1 MTTMHGAEKPAPAGA
16 DSRLDLE
23 DRATMTT
30 TRGLNRYLSAAKP
43 SATYKVMDRVAARR
57 AEGARIISLSAGEP
71 DFDTPQHVC
80 DAGIEAIRKGHTRY
94 TQVAGLRAL
103 REAVAAKFER
113 ENGLEVDWRHTLVTS
128 GGKQVIFNALAATLN
143 EGDEVVVPAPYWVSY
158 PEIVQ
163 LCGAKAVTVACG
175 AESGFKLTPEA
186 LEAAITPRT
195 RWLILNSPSNPTGA
209 VYGRDELQALAEV
222 LLAHPRVLVLS
233 DDIYEHLIFDGIE
246 FFTLAQ
252 VEPRL
257 RDRVL
262 TMNGVSKAYAM
273 TGWRI
278 GFCAGPGWLIE
289 AMEKLQ
295 GQQTSGACTIS
306 QHAALA
312 ALTGPQD
319 FIWESRKAFQRRRD
333 MVVQLL
339 NQTPG
344 LRCRMPQG
352 AFYVFASCEGWLG
365 KTTAAGTRLDSDEDV
380 IGALL
385 DEANVATVHG
395 SAFGLGPYFRIAYAL
410 DDASLRHACET
421 IRQFSQTL
429 VS

>member
-1 MTTMHGAEKPAPAGA
+1 MTVPAEV
-16 DSRLDLE
+16 
-23 DRATMTT
+23 
-30 TRGLNRYLSAAKP
+30 LNRFLAEARP

-57 AEGARIISLSAGEP
+57 ASGAAVISLSAGEP
-71 DFDTPQHVC
+71 DFDTPEHIRE
-80 DAGIEAIRKGHTRY
+80 AGIAAIRAGHTRY

-103 REAVAAKFER
+103 REAIAAKFER
-113 ENGLEVDWRHTLVTS
+113 ENGLNVDWRDTLVCN

-163 LCGAKAVTVACG
+163 LCGAMSVIVPCG
-175 AESGFKLTPEA
+175 AESGFKLTADA
-186 LEAAITPRT
+186 LQAAITPRT

-209 VYGRDELQALAEV
+209 VYSRAELQALAEV

-278 GFCAGPGWLIE
+278 GFGTGPGWLIE

-295 GQQTSGACTIS
+295 GQQTSGASTIS
-306 QHAALA
+306 QHAAVA

-319 FIWESRKAFQRRRD
+319 FIQHSRIAFQRRREL
-333 MVVQLL
+333 VIEQLA
-339 NQTPG
+339 QAPG
-344 LRCRMPQG
+344 LRCAVPQG
-352 AFYVFASCEGWLG
+352 AFYVFASCEGLIG
-365 KTTAAGTRLDSDEDV
+365 KTTRAGVHLDSDEAV
-380 IGALL
+380 VNALL
-385 DEANVATVHG
+385 DEAGVATVHG
-395 SAFGLGPYFRIAYAL
+395 SAFGLGPYIRIAYAL
-410 DDASLRHACET
+410 DDKSLARACAAIQDFCT
-421 IRQFSQTL
+421 TL
-429 VS
+429 AD